1 MKPEIRK
8 GLRTIVAS
16 REFTKRAGRKSAR
29 VRIEI
34 GTPQHLP
41 AEPGLSDWW
50 ACPIRIRGLGQPMLA
65 YAGGV
70 DGVQAL
76 ELSMRHA
83 SQMLSGTKAFNNG
96 EIYWGKTPLT
106 QDLDFALPLS
116 LARLQS
122 AVEMTLSVLRKRR
135 KSLSREAER
144 AFRAMLKEA
153 VRSLAACAT
162 HARRAESSENAK
174 GEVPRRLRRRAMA
187 G

>member
-1 MKPEIRK
+1 MKPAIRK

-16 REFTKRAGRKSAR
+16 RQFTKRAGRKSTR

-65 YAGGV
+65 YVGGV

-83 SQMLSGTKAFNNG
+83 SQLLSGTKAFHNR
-96 EIYWGKTPLT
+96 ELYWGKTPLA
-106 QDLDFALPLS
+106 QHLDFALPLS
-116 LARLQS
+116 LASLQN
-122 AVEMTLSVLRKRR
+122 AVHLTVSMLRKHR

-162 HARRAESSENAK
+162 QARRAEKNAK
-174 GEVPRRLRRRAMA
+174 GEVPRRSRRPAMA

>member
-50 ACPIRIRGLGQPMLA
+50 ACPIRIRGLGKPMLA
-65 YAGGV
+65 YRGGV
-70 DGVQAL
+70 DGLQAL
-76 ELSMRHA
+76 ELAMRGA
-83 SQMLSGTKAFNNG
+83 GQMLSGTTAFHNG
-96 EIYWGKTPLT
+96 ELYWGKTSLA

-116 LARLQS
+116 VGSLQS
-122 AVEMTLSVLRKRR
+122 AIELLMHPPVSHSRPNTPRKRP
-135 KSLSREAER
+135 
-144 AFRAMLKEA
+144 
-153 VRSLAACAT
+153 CART
-162 HARRAESSENAK
+162 TSANRVTK
-174 GEVPRRLRRRAMA
+174 GTSFSGFIA
-187 G
+187 GMHS

>member
-1 MKPEIRK
+1 
-8 GLRTIVAS
+8 
-16 REFTKRAGRKSAR
+16 
-29 VRIEI
+29 
-34 GTPQHLP
+34 
-41 AEPGLSDWW
+41 
-50 ACPIRIRGLGQPMLA
+50 MLA